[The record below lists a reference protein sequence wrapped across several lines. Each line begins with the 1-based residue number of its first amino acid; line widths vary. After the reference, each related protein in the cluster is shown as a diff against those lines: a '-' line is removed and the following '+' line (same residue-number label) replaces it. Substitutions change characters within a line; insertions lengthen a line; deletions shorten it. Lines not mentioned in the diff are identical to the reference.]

1 MRLRSAC
8 AALALALGPPC
19 SWGLQLLLMRHFP
32 VKEMEVGFQKK
43 KQDTRD
49 CLALVCNCCTVVCNN
64 CLALSHLFRDF
75 HSVAG
80 SSQWS
85 FFVLRS
91 FFAYSMLNV
100 NAEVMGQSRSIPTVL
115 LDKNHPFSI
124 LGSGTRLG
132 TGRGTAFTTGHSRF
146 TPQTGFTAFTEIG
159 NSTLLLGT
167 RLKPA
172 HHPREYLH

>member
-1 MRLRSAC
+1 MRY
-8 AALALALGPPC
+8 
-19 SWGLQLLLMRHFP
+19 FP

-91 FFAYSMLNV
+91 FFAYSMSNM

-115 LDKNHPFSI
+115 LPHPHHLPYTLPLPPPTEDLPSA
-124 LGSGTRLG
+124 TR
-132 TGRGTAFTTGHSRF
+132 TTHS
-146 TPQTGFTAFTEIG
+146 Q
-159 NSTLLLGT
+159 S
-167 RLKPA
+167 
-172 HHPREYLH
+172 